1 MVFVK
6 DLLIWILFFFYFST
20 SSRVVFPN
28 GCQALL
34 PGETQ
39 ADRRSPRGGGGERAG
54 GLEGQGCGW
63 TGRALVRAQGDST
76 V

>member
-1 MVFVK
+1 MAAK
-6 DLLIWILFFFYFST
+6 LC
-20 SSRVVFPN
+20 FP
-28 GCQALL
+28 G
-34 PGETQ
+34 
-39 ADRRSPRGGGGERAG
+39 RRRPTGVHLGGAERAG